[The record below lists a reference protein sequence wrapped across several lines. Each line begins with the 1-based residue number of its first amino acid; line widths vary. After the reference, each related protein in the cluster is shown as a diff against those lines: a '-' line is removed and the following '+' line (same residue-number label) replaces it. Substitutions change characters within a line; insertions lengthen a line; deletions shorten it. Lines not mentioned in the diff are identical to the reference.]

1 MENVYYKK
9 VTIEKYTKLYNENV
23 DKFLMISDNEETIGT
38 AIIDKNALYNKIEI
52 NINKDYRGY
61 GYGKILFIQMLNKY
75 IELYGYENLRFEVEY
90 ENITLKRILSKNGA
104 LQIDNNDGGLV
115 FMISLKKW
123 SVENNKK

>member
-1 MENVYYKK
+1 MYIIKK

-61 GYGKILFIQMLNKY
+61 GYGKILFI
-75 IELYGYENLRFEVEY
+75 
-90 ENITLKRILSKNGA
+90 
-104 LQIDNNDGGLV
+104 
-115 FMISLKKW
+115 
-123 SVENNKK
+123 

>member
-61 GYGKILFIQMLNKY
+61 GYGKILFI
-75 IELYGYENLRFEVEY
+75 
-90 ENITLKRILSKNGA
+90 
-104 LQIDNNDGGLV
+104 
-115 FMISLKKW
+115 
-123 SVENNKK
+123 